1 MNLPSQIK
9 NNSILLVTTPYIQY
23 KQKLIDVLKT
33 TSKSYKV
40 CYVSLNR
47 SYSAISEML
56 SNNGIAEGN
65 FHFIDCISK
74 TVHKPTPKENVVFA
88 DSPNALVDISL
99 HIGEAMK
106 DKCDIL
112 VFNSITTLLVY
123 HNAQTT
129 TKFITN
135 LIVKIKELKKKGLFL
150 YMKDQKSDELLKTL
164 SQSSD
169 LILDLS
175 SNL

>member
-1 MNLPSQIK
+1 MNLNSQIE
-9 NNSILLVTTPYIQY
+9 NNDIMLVTTPYIQY
-23 KQKLIDVLKT
+23 KTKLLDVLRT
-33 TSKSYKV
+33 SSKSRKV

-47 SYSAISEML
+47 SYSAIREML
-56 SNNGIAEGN
+56 EDNGIDPEN
-65 FHFIDCISK
+65 FYFIDCISK
-74 TVHKPTPKENVVFA
+74 TVHKPKPAKNVLFA

-99 HIGEAMK
+99 HVGEAMK
-106 DKCDIL
+106 DKCSIL

-135 LIVKIKELKKKGLFL
+135 LIVKIKDLKKKGLFL
-150 YMKDQKSDELLKTL
+150 YMKDQKSDDLLKTL

-175 SNL
+175 TIK